1 MSRIR
6 DIAPYTI
13 RMPEGMKDKLSVRAH
28 KNGRSLNSEMVMI
41 LQEALEKSES
51 KPQSNAEHQ
60 AAIQAE
66 EFKKVVY
73 DSLVKLYDKDNK

>member
-13 RMPEGMKDKLSVRAH
+13 RMPEEMKEKLVARA
-28 KNGRSLNSEMVMI
+28 KANGRSLNSEMVMT
-41 LQEALEKSES
+41 LQESLEKADP
-51 KPQSNAEHQ
+51 KPKSNAEHQ
-60 AAIQAE
+60 AAIQAD

-73 DSLVKLYDKDNK
+73 DTLVKIYEKDKD

>member
-13 RMPEGMKDKLSVRAH
+13 RMPEGMKEKLAARA
-28 KNGRSLNSEMVMI
+28 KANGRSLNSEMVMT
-41 LQEALEKSES
+41 LQESLERADP
-51 KPQSNAEHQ
+51 KPKSNAEHQ
-60 AAIQAE
+60 AAIQAD

-73 DSLVKLYDKDNK
+73 DTLVKIYEKENS

>member
-1 MSRIR
+1 
-6 DIAPYTI
+6 
-13 RMPEGMKDKLSVRAH
+13 
-28 KNGRSLNSEMVMI
+28 MI
-41 LQEALEKSES
+41 LQEALEKSEP

>member
-1 MSRIR
+1 MSKIR
-6 DIAPYTI
+6 DIIPYSL
-13 RMPEGMKDKLSVRAH
+13 RMPDELRSKLAARAR
-28 KNGRSLNSEMVMI
+28 KNGRSLNSEMIII
-41 LQEALEKSES
+41 LQEAIDKADP